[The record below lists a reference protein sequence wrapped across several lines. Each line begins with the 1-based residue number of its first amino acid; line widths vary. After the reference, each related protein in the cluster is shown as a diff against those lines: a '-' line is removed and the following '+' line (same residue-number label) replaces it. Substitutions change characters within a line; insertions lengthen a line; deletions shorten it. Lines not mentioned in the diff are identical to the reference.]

1 MIGRTAGLECVTAR
15 KPAGGYCFIAVV
27 QLYMVWWAYRHQR
40 IRLLDLR
47 TWFAAHEMVARR
59 CQLAQGHAPAYT
71 YDELHQL
78 VAGIGGEH
86 VRASLRRLDTQGLL
100 TWSPTTITFANA
112 PDVWPDQDCRAF
124 RSMLDGIPNHRR
136 RVPVPRR
143 TLRFLASC
151 RRRVLIATILGHLL
165 RCLYFRQGHCVGS
178 GFCPASWIVTVF
190 GVSLR
195 NVKLARHHLAE
206 IGWFTLRE
214 TPHWVRTQW
223 GQKVHLNLA
232 WPGTTSAGSHAST
245 APRTAPP
252 AEFSPSQLAPL
263 DSYQKLPEG
272 FLHQK
277 PAARRPAGAFSQ
289 HVPAKSPPTLR
300 HITLQDLHHTDRLL
314 TLCQEAT
321 REGLLT
327 GSEASRLQFV
337 AMAEHVLARPTR
349 NPGGLFAALL
359 RQRLWQVITQPE
371 EDAARRRLHAYTDA
385 AAWPITFLAPG
396 SEPIGAAVRKATAA
410 PAPLSHDALVVRT
423 LTADLSRVGR
433 TGNLLPLVQH
443 HGYLQDWTRER
454 WEQAGQELGQLHWER
469 SARRPARWVPL
480 PTVDLEEGRDASRPY
495 EASG

>member
-1 MIGRTAGLECVTAR
+1 MIGTTAGLECVTAR

-59 CQLAQGHAPAYT
+59 CQLARGHAPAYT
-71 YDELHQL
+71 YDELHHL
-78 VAGIGGEH
+78 VAGVGGEH
-86 VRASLRRLDTQGLL
+86 VRAALRRLATQGLL
-100 TWSPTTITFANA
+100 TWSPTTLTFATA
-112 PDVWPDQDCRAF
+112 PDVWPEQDCRAF
-124 RSMLDGIPNHRR
+124 WSMLDGIPNHRR

-143 TLRFLASC
+143 TLRFLAGC
-151 RRRVLIATILGHLL
+151 RRRVLIATMLGHLL

-178 GFCPASWIVTVF
+178 GFCSASWIVTVF

-206 IGWFTLRE
+206 IGWLTLIE
-214 TPHWVRTQW
+214 TPHWVRTRW

-252 AEFSPSQLAPL
+252 EEFSPSQLAPL

-300 HITLQDLHHTDRLL
+300 HIT
-314 TLCQEAT
+314 A
-321 REGLLT
+321 T
-327 GSEASRLQFV
+327 GSPPHGPTPRLISGG
-337 AMAEHVLARPTR
+337 H
-349 NPGGLFAALL
+349 PGGTSHGERSLPLTVCRDGGTCASPPNPQSWRPLC
-359 RQRLWQVITQPE
+359 RSPPPE
-371 EDAARRRLHAYTDA
+371 TLAGHYAARRGCGPSPAARLYGRRCVAPHLPGAGTRAHRRCGPEGHSCSCAAFTRCAGGPHAHCRPLPRWTHRES
-385 AAWPITFLAPG
+385 LAPRAAPWLSPG
-396 SEPIGAAVRKATAA
+396 LDPRALGTSRPGTRPAALGAFSAASSPLGAA
-410 PAPLSHDALVVRT
+410 SHCGPR
-423 LTADLSRVGR
+423 GR
-433 TGNLLPLVQH
+433 
-443 HGYLQDWTRER
+443 
-454 WEQAGQELGQLHWER
+454 A
-469 SARRPARWVPL
+469 
-480 PTVDLEEGRDASRPY
+480 
-495 EASG
+495 